1 LETLDRH
8 RSIFKKSLADSI
20 GKPDAGADFF
30 MSAVNA
36 ERKGYLLDKQDEA
49 LIKMFYSVIRKVDED
64 GQISGQSASYDL
76 NTEGEGMR
84 AEGTSE
90 AAMGYAMGHGAGMNL
105 ADTPSYDEQRIVPPA
120 PGQSL
125 AGRQFE
131 MVDGHEDDPYRT
143 HNYLG
148 SDMNPLH
155 GNYHNIVGDFYHH
168 EDHAEDPQSLK
179 DADKETRWENHIKD
193 DPADFL
199 LNNGHYGKLDTEH
212 ATNHALC
219 EDDYRNWAQDNSE
232 LVDRTMLSL
241 QDQGADDRQIK
252 HALRKLHIDEKK
264 AEWKENLGLMDY
276 LFGMEWL
283 TPEERDNAYK
293 HMQKHGAASGERFR
307 TNRHTGNPDFMPR
320 FIRNFHQR
328 FAGLY
333 DHWIRDPSRPGHGM
347 RIQPVN
353 LSEAAE
359 HITPSAN
366 LETMQEHQT
375 PGKDTTWKRAVD
387 HMNLM
392 LGDYAIVNDEK
403 PIQMAYS
410 DTPLI
415 HGKGRGK
422 TLDASHLQ
430 IHPQRQVVDKKKG
443 TVQNRFPGYDAL
455 KLMLGV
461 DDNHQLYPKGEH
473 PVWGS
478 LWNPHF
484 EQGEVDE
491 IFRKRGDD
499 AKRVANAG
507 RMARTHSP
515 MHYGFAMDDDKYDYL
530 DDHETA
536 STFWHL
542 PFKGKGGLHKHPNE
556 LFNKL
561 HHHTLSY
568 DEKQKEQ
575 GRTYDEAGQLI
586 EDEEDDRM
594 RGFGDYLSQIE
605 QDEQAKEVDEK
616 EKEYE
621 QSREGVRQHSL
632 LFSRTNTGIEGRHG
646 YDLEG
651 EVQDYGMLPFIAPFG
666 QKENQLFSMMGQGGK
681 SIRTNIKGDPMDAQT
696 NLNPHNIVMSS
707 GIRGTGGGNAQ
718 YARHAATVD
727 SAFNNIVHGDY
738 HNARKTGDAET
749 ANKRHKAL
757 QGRNHLRVSH
767 PFMAIGGALSDERMM
782 AHGAHSYHT
791 VGPMLG
797 MAHAPMDAPHDVHSL
812 TDNRLR
818 PTLANHKEDLA
829 ALRTK
834 PHQFEQAD
842 LDEELEQIERD
853 YESQMANAE
862 RLTDKELGEIVD
874 FETLRDNMSVD
885 DKKQLIADEYERRME
900 RAKEEHRLR
909 AHVPS
914 TFSQMR
920 LPLHLNPSGSVSGV
934 LSRQPLS
941 EATPEYEQ
949 ALAEMSLLEESL
961 QLRQEINDKKGE
973 QEIKDRIAD
982 KNKELDDLE
991 SQLETTGKGGD
1002 RFSQPGHDSILE
1014 DRLRA
1019 DTGAISQA
1027 GAHLQ
1032 RKMIQEDP
1040 ALYNH
1045 IFNPDLDHETAEANM
1060 RMFAM
1065 MANDYLNT
1073 VPHKKHGIHTK
1084 ASHQYTEDGHQGQV
1098 DIGTGVKHALAGHSN
1113 KAGIQALQ
1121 DRDGFIESLG
1131 LDPNNEYHRK
1141 TALDYIENHIIP
1153 QLLQDPTYSPSV
1165 MTMKQYVEQLHPD
1178 LDIDKALASLKLR
1191 KGARDTD
1198 FLKTING
1205 LYNNIGHTSAKER
1218 NSQLGIHHHLA
1229 YNSDPRRQRKTDKNG
1244 ETIHETR
1251 PSKSTGGSM
1260 HKAENDYWNVMQKLN
1275 SIMTDLPNVEPP
1287 QQVSQKVHGI
1297 TGVPVDQF
1305 GPDAHSVH
1313 SVYNSTGFR
1322 HEFGGEFSPNFTY
1335 KISRNGNVNITPADP
1350 QKNKTRL
1357 IQPLGKFWHALSLPQ
1372 SWMDMRFRPEHQSN
1386 RERLNRID
1394 RMGPQFKPNSIG
1406 LVRNTDKTSPCKSH
1420 DNLANLT
1427 NPDIIRKELG
1437 PKVPLLQP
1445 MHRIFEIDD
1454 LKELRGFSGDWIVSH
1469 MPEGERGFVKKEDDE
1484 VTSSFTLSDEDEKN
1498 FKQVTDEDFHADVIK
1513 LEDGYY
1519 IFDVI
1524 EFAEKEVHSVVLS
1537 DRIKIVRGGMEG
1549 VENIHVPSASDT
1561 RLTDDEGLK
1570 GIVENLNEEYEDL
1583 LLRDAKSVYMAG
1595 ELRHPKWVLLK
1606 PGNDVVLR
1614 VLERRGSN
1622 PYTYRLGT
1630 GPITRD
1636 ERIGDRAV
1644 ESQGETYMDVGVV
1657 FNSPE
1662 KFNEGD
1668 HVKVN
1673 AANVSEVESADGD
1686 SVFTLTAS
1694 KIIEEAEGEGL
1705 VSRETLGMLAKSN
1718 DVQWL
1723 CEVQRAKSGIR
1734 VSMPQGD
1741 VLYKCTQSGQHWM
1754 VHSPLAKSN
1763 YVIRLAESQRSYWS
1777 PVAGALLKADL
1788 QITEKEEVNE
1798 TQGEAEPL
1806 VEPKKVQGS
1815 DWWKENEK
1823 KKVLVKGLQFID
1835 KFLKSSIGA
1844 VGAANA
1850 GAKGLGF
1857 DYATPIESPTGPTNL
1872 HDEKTMPDFDNRKRP
1887 GEDSYI
1893 EPENDESKPKKR
1905 ITVPVREGVLEV
1917 DSEKAVFRT

>member
-1 LETLDRH
+1 METLDRH

-1073 VPHKKHGIHTK
+1073 VPHEQHGIHTK

-1406 LVRNTDKTSPCKSH
+1406 LVRNTEKTSVGKSH